1 VKPEADILIL
11 LAAGSA
17 QRMQA
22 VVDDKT
28 TTLLAG
34 KPVFIH
40 SLTSFLST
48 GLIDRVLITYRDE
61 VQRTH
66 LQALIAQA
74 QLPPA
79 DIALIRG
86 GASRQESVLAALE
99 QCDGH
104 TGLVH
109 IHDAARPL
117 VTPEAI
123 KKVRQKALET
133 GAAIL
138 AGKASDTIKIS
149 KSQHQSVE
157 SSPDRSLVWAAE
169 TPQVFRTATILK
181 AYRLVTE
188 QGRKITD
195 DSSAAEYVGQEVA
208 LIENPSVNFKIT
220 RPSDL
225 VLAEAILAKLR

>member
-1 VKPEADILIL
+1 VSTEADILIL

-34 KPVFIH
+34 KPVFLH
-40 SLTSFLST
+40 SLTTFLKT
-48 GLIDRVLITYRDE
+48 GLIDRVIITYRDE
-61 VQRTH
+61 AQLAR
-66 LQALIAQA
+66 LQSLIAQA
-74 QLPPA
+74 TLPSA

-86 GASRQESVLAALE
+86 GATRQESVLAALE

-104 TGLVH
+104 QGLVH
-109 IHDAARPL
+109 IHDSARPL
-117 VTPEAI
+117 VTIEAI

-138 AGKASDTIKIS
+138 AGKAADTIKIS
-149 KSQHQSVE
+149 KSQHAAVE

-181 AYRLVTE
+181 AYRLVVQ
-188 QGRKITD
+188 QGRKVTD
-195 DSSAAEYVGQEVA
+195 DSSAAECVGQEVS
-208 LIENPSVNFKIT
+208 LVENPSVNFKIT

-225 VLAEAILAKLR
+225 VLAEAILAKQR